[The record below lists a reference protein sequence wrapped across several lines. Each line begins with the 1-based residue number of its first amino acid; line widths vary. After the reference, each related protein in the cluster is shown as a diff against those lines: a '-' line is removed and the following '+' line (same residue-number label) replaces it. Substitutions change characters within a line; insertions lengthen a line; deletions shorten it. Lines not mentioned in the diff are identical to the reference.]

1 MFRTCSL
8 IFALIIVGCSTD
20 ALVEQNTLDS
30 SLASKQVVLDNVIAC
45 AATSQGND
53 KINVFFYPRTGATNF
68 QYFETE
74 SSDDDK
80 NDFSNYVPVLHPIE
94 DVFNGFLK
102 KFEITA
108 EEEKW
113 VIVAFDQEGK
123 THLSNPIRLKQNTK
137 PTEYLPQNITF
148 DLAANMPSFSWADGR
163 YDDSVIYFQVISDAQ
178 NNLISGTYT
187 FDKMFRFYNLD
198 NVVLNITKGTPD
210 ALTSGVMYNFSLMAV
225 SEDNWVNMFAE
236 RSFNPQ

>member
-8 IFALIIVGCSTD
+8 IFALIMVGCSTD

-30 SLASKQVVLDNVIAC
+30 SLASKEVVLDNVIAC

-53 KINVFFYPRTGATNF
+53 KINVFFYPRTGASNF

-80 NDFSNYVPVLHPIE
+80 NDFSNYVPVLHPLE

-102 KFEITA
+102 KFEVTA

-113 VIVAFDQEGK
+113 VIVPFDQEGCRGFQEAMSILFPWFPCCSSRAC
-123 THLSNPIRLKQNTK
+123 LSRLSSCIVSNV
-137 PTEYLPQNITF
+137 PF
-148 DLAANMPSFSWADGR
+148 
-163 YDDSVIYFQVISDAQ
+163 
-178 NNLISGTYT
+178 
-187 FDKMFRFYNLD
+187 FR
-198 NVVLNITKGTPD
+198 
-210 ALTSGVMYNFSLMAV
+210 
-225 SEDNWVNMFAE
+225 
-236 RSFNPQ
+236 